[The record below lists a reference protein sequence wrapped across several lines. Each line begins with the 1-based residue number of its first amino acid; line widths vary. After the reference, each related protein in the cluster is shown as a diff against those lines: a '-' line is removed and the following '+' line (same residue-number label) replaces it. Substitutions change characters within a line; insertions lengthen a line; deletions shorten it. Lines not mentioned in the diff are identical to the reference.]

1 MDGAT
6 MSAQESARGRA
17 AGGFTKHTRIIWAL
31 MLRELSTRY
40 GRENIGF
47 LWIIAEPI
55 CFAVGISAMW
65 NFEKPQW
72 EHNIGVT
79 AFVLTGYLG
88 LVLHRQTIGHGVG
101 AVTANKDL
109 FYHRQLTPLHMCI
122 ARSLTE
128 FVGVTLA
135 GCVVAVGAM
144 TFGLLPPLQDYQDLG
159 LVLAGWTLI
168 WAQAAAVALILAGLA
183 EMFDVVERVAHIAN
197 YLTIPLTGAFYLIS
211 WMPLQVRPLLLSL
224 PFIHGWEILRKGF
237 FGTNID
243 AQWNLSVAFTWLFCE
258 VFLGL
263 LILGY
268 ARDKVEI
275 E

>member
-1 MDGAT
+1 
-6 MSAQESARGRA
+6 MSAQESASGGA
-17 AGGFTKHTRIIWAL
+17 AGGFTKHARIIWAL

-47 LWIIAEPI
+47 LWMIGEPI
-55 CFAVGISAMW
+55 CFATGLSFMW
-65 NFEKPQW
+65 NVERTKW
-72 EHNIGVT
+72 EHNIGIT

-88 LVLHRQTIGHGVG
+88 LVMHRQTIGHGVG
-101 AVTANKDL
+101 AVSSNKDL
-109 FYHRQLTPLHMCI
+109 FYHRQLTPLHMCV

-144 TFGLLPPLQDYQDLG
+144 TFGLLPPLQDFQDFG

-168 WAQAAAVALILAGLA
+168 WAQAAAIGLILAGLA

-197 YLTIPLTGAFYLIS
+197 YLTIPLTGSFYLIY
-211 WMPLQVRPLLLSL
+211 WAPLQLRPMLLSL
-224 PFIHGWEILRKGF
+224 PFIHGWEMLRKGF
-237 FGTNID
+237 FGTKID
-243 AQWNLSVAFTWLFCE
+243 AHWDLSVAFTWLICDT
-258 VFLGL
+258 FLGL
-263 LILGY
+263 LILSY